1 MGLYFSGRKE
11 KNTLKGRMASM
22 RNRTIHVLAIC
33 FSMILVGGS
42 LVCGFAAT
50 WPRPQKVE
58 IAEGIYQFI
67 SPDVGADVDGNS
79 IVVLTDHDILVF
91 DSNVL
96 PATARN
102 VLAEIRKITPMP
114 VRYVVNS
121 HWHPD
126 HWDGNEMYAKE
137 FPDLEIIANEDTR
150 RLMEHTMKV
159 YVKTLEHESS
169 QADQE
174 IDNALRTGKTADG
187 TVLSEKDRKDLQ
199 EQQRV
204 SRDFMSEYRS
214 LHPVLP
220 TLAYN
225 DKLTLY
231 HGGREF
237 RILHFVGN
245 TAGDSALYLPKE
257 KVLLTGDL
265 LVYPVPYC
273 ADSHPA
279 GWIESLK
286 ALSRLDASVIVPGH
300 GQTQH
305 DMNYLNLV
313 IDSLQY
319 VEDQVHEALR
329 RGMTLEE
336 TKKFVNLDPVRLKF
350 THDDPDQNANFQG
363 NFAPVVR
370 QVYDEATEEL
380 ELYQ

>member
-1 MGLYFSGRKE
+1 MK
-11 KNTLKGRMASM
+11 SM
-22 RNRTIHVLAIC
+22 RDKSVLVLAIC
-33 FSMILVGGS
+33 FLIILVGG
-42 LVCGFAAT
+42 LCVGAFATT
-50 WPRPQKVE
+50 WPGPQKVE

-79 IVVLTDHDILVF
+79 IAVVTDHDILIF

-102 VLAEIRKITPMP
+102 VLTEIRKITPKP

-126 HWDGNEMYAKE
+126 HWDGNEMYARE
-137 FPDLEIIANEDTR
+137 FPDLEIIANQDTR
-150 RLMEHTMKV
+150 RLMAHTMNV
-159 YVKTLEHESS
+159 YVKTLEHQSA

-174 IDNALRTGKTADG
+174 IDNDLKTGKTSDG

-220 TLAYN
+220 TLAYG

-237 RILHFVGN
+237 RIIHFVGN
-245 TAGDSALYLPKE
+245 TEGDSALYLPKE

-279 GWIESLK
+279 AWIESLK
-286 ALSRLDASVIVPGH
+286 ALSRLDAKVIVPGH
-300 GQTQH
+300 GQAQH
-305 DMNYLNLV
+305 DTTYLNLV
-313 IDSLQY
+313 IESLQS

-336 TKKFVNLDPVRLKF
+336 TKKFVNLDPIRLKF

-363 NFAPVVR
+363 NFVPIVR